1 MTGYYTAPVDPTSVD
16 EVDISKMANHRHLL
30 EDIVAANGDEARYL
44 HESMKANRVN
54 LTVPFT
60 EPGYMSLIVIDLM
73 LTPLYRDIDTRVI
86 YYQAGRPPL
95 ARAVRQPEPPGFIN
109 RASTSGAQ

>member
-60 EPGYMSLIVIDLM
+60 EPGYMSLTHCHRSDANSTLQGHRHPSDL
-73 LTPLYRDIDTRVI
+73 LPSWAPTLGQSCTP
-86 YYQAGRPPL
+86 AG
-95 ARAVRQPEPPGFIN
+95 
-109 RASTSGAQ
+109 ASWLH